1 MRFLLLLVI
10 LTDQSEAA
18 EGGKD
23 LIVFSRCPSSRS
35 KGGKARS

>member
-18 EGGKD
+18 EGGKGSD
-23 LIVFSRCPSSRS
+23 RLFQVSIVAQQGWES
-35 KGGKARS
+35 